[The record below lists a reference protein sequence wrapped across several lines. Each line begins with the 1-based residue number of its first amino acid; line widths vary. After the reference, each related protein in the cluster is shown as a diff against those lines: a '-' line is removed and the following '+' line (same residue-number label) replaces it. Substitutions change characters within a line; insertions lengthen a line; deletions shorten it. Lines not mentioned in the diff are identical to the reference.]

1 LTLIYP
7 LTEKYLTMKEALKYL
22 GILII
27 LTGVVILVITVSNGV
42 KSNTGLTVSAF
53 LVVLGLVAHI
63 LLNRYV
69 NE

>member
-1 LTLIYP
+1 
-7 LTEKYLTMKEALKYL
+7 MKEALKYL

-27 LTGVVILVITVSNGV
+27 LIGVVILVITVSNGV
-42 KSNTGLTVSAF
+42 KSNTGLTVSAL
-53 LVVLGLVAHI
+53 LVVMGLVTHI